1 MGQIAQQSPSLA
13 TILRPNLPRP
23 KILRSLLSLAH
34 IKDDQGVYRIAD
46 IDPVT
51 VTECF
56 RSLCQVGEGMHARHG
71 VWTEGMH
78 KGERGEMFCVS
89 HGGILW
95 PRVPEKVASSNSNP
109 ILECQTH

>member
-51 VTECF
+51 VTQNAFVPFVKLEKACMLDTECG
-56 RSLCQVGEGMHARHG
+56 RRGCTKESEARCSVCHTVVYCG
-71 VWTEGMH
+71 
-78 KGERGEMFCVS
+78 
-89 HGGILW
+89 
-95 PRVPEKVASSNSNP
+95 P
-109 ILECQTH
+109 ECQKR